1 VKRVITARNILQHEL
16 IGLEAE
22 VTESP
27 NRSLVGTKGKV
38 MMETKNTLTIGTR
51 TVPKKG
57 ATLLLTLEGVG
68 VKVNGS
74 SLLSRPEERIKKK
87 VKKW

>member
-1 VKRVITARNILQHEL
+1 MPITARNILQHEL

-22 VTESP
+22 VTASP

-38 MMETKNTLTIGTR
+38 MMETKNTITVGAR

-57 ATLLLTLEGVG
+57 AVIAFKLAGRN
-68 VKVNGS
+68 VNVSGDR
-74 SLLSRPEERIKKK
+74 LVARPEERIKKK
-87 VKKW
+87 MKKW